1 MKYDMVMSLGSEAF
15 NDATD
20 AFDKTLDNVF
30 KKMMT
35 RDAEKAK
42 VTLDVDITLI
52 DAETFDALTGEIMKV
67 KSPVIDFNVKQK
79 IEYKKATETKGTIQA
94 KDSMLIY
101 EDGKWIVRE
110 VNGHQMTLSDLEN
123 GKGK

>member
-79 IEYKKATETKGTIQA
+79 IEYKK
-94 KDSMLIY
+94 S
-101 EDGKWIVRE
+101 
-110 VNGHQMTLSDLEN
+110 S
-123 GKGK
+123 